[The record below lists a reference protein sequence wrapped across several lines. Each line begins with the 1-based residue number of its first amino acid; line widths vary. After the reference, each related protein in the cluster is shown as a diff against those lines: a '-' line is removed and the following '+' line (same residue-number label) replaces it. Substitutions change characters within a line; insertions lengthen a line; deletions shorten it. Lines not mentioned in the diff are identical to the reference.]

1 MRSLRLPDALSEP
14 QNPTVNAMF
23 GVVNGPVMTSLKID
37 QKGQVAGGLRPDP
50 NKKVDDAIT
59 FDEFMDLL
67 VRLSWLVGKRGH
79 LSVNAFPHTRRGVG
93 YALALFMEEVV
104 APRAERLEMDEAFE
118 RAFKKFK
125 YNARDARDLK
135 RAWDSRKTGGR
146 AVGLGAFVTM
156 CKDWRCTGNKVS
168 IMKARSVYVQFADD
182 DRGKLPFFLK
192 DETPTKAV
200 QNFEEAA
207 MFEEE
212 EDDDV
217 VEARLEALRRAAVE
231 ANIDEEEE
239 IESEAIEVI
248 ATMLP
253 PPSAAAAPPP
263 PAPGLHAAEPQDA
276 LMHIEDL
283 GGSSKAGRGGVR
295 GGDQEMSLSEFK
307 AGVAYLAWLLCK
319 GKTLAD
325 RVDMFMSVHYKSV

>member
-1 MRSLRLPDALSEP
+1 
-14 QNPTVNAMF
+14 
-23 GVVNGPVMTSLKID
+23 
-37 QKGQVAGGLRPDP
+37 
-50 NKKVDDAIT
+50 
-59 FDEFMDLL
+59 
-67 VRLSWLVGKRGH
+67 
-79 LSVNAFPHTRRGVG
+79 
-93 YALALFMEEVV
+93 
-104 APRAERLEMDEAFE
+104 
-118 RAFKKFK
+118 
-125 YNARDARDLK
+125 
-135 RAWDSRKTGGR
+135 
-146 AVGLGAFVTM
+146 
-156 CKDWRCTGNKVS
+156 
-168 IMKARSVYVQFADD
+168 MKARSVYVQFADD